1 MRNENFYIH
10 MGGGGGPKDLV
21 FFWGGGERE
30 EKSYINQSLQTGR
43 QY

>member
-10 MGGGGGPKDLV
+10 MGGGAQGFGV
-21 FFWGGGERE
+21 FFGGGGERE